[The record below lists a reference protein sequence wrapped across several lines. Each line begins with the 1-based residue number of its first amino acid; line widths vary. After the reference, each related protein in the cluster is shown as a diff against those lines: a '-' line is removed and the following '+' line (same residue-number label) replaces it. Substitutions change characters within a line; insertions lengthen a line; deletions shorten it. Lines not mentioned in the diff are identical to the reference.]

1 MKRIIFT
8 LCVFIALASL
18 ANAEFYNCVD
28 KDGNTFLTDN
38 PPQDAKCESKG
49 GDDES
54 ANQQQ
59 QSDVEVQQKKPDDKT
74 TSQKE
79 EINRLKSIPRP
90 SY

>member
-1 MKRIIFT
+1 MKRILLT

-38 PPQDAKCESKG
+38 PPQDTKCESKG
-49 GDDES
+49 GGNES

-59 QSDVEVQQKKPDDKT
+59 QSDVEVQQKNPDDKT

-79 EINRLKSIPRP
+79 DIKKLKSIPRP

>member
-1 MKRIIFT
+1 MKRILLT

-38 PPQDAKCESKG
+38 PPQGAKCESKG
-49 GDDES
+49 GDNES

-59 QSDVEVQQKKPDDKT
+59 QSDVEVQQKNPDDKT

-79 EINRLKSIPRP
+79 DIKKLKSIPRL

>member
-1 MKRIIFT
+1 MKRILLT

-38 PPQDAKCESKG
+38 PPQGAKCESKG
-49 GDDES
+49 GDNES

-59 QSDVEVQQKKPDDKT
+59 QSDVEVQQKNPDDKT

-79 EINRLKSIPRP
+79 DIKKLKRIPRP

>member
-1 MKRIIFT
+1 MKRILLT

-18 ANAEFYNCVD
+18 ANTEFYNCVD

-38 PPQDAKCESKG
+38 PPQGAKCESKG
-49 GDDES
+49 GDNES
-54 ANQQQ
+54 TNQQQ
-59 QSDVEVQQKKPDDKT
+59 QSDVEVQQKNPDDKT

-79 EINRLKSIPRP
+79 DIKKLKRIPRP